1 MYVLFFLTRL
11 ALGLKCLSCF
21 IAFDS
26 CSQRA
31 RFQPLGWEPSDRW
44 TQVNGIDSLKWPV
57 TCVKV
62 SGWKQRW
69 YQIFQHQKTQWILV
83 TLLGF
88 HDLFYFKS
96 EWQAK
101 TYRKISC
108 LSIKNK
114 RPFNLME
121 ILAVCFLHHNTTGS
135 KVKIPT
141 SLQKAGSTGLRIN
154 QAWNRAM
161 YLKVDL
167 SPEKC
172 WLKNNVPLKM
182 IPLQVTCWS
191 FGVVSFPQLN
201 CWKGPMIDGNA
212 YFVLKKKD
220 SSRWFPFP
228 FSVWYSDT
236 FWRSQSLLPSHVNTA
251 LHGVAVAWLS
261 HIATENTKT
270 PCMVCL
276 LPQGCSFESTS
287 SCQ

>member
-69 YQIFQHQKTQWILV
+69 YQIFQQQKTQWILV

-108 LSIKNK
+108 LSIKNNK

-121 ILAVCFLHHNTTGS
+121 ILAVCFLHHSIPPGQKS
-135 KVKIPT
+135 K
-141 SLQKAGSTGLRIN
+141 SLQAFKRPVVLGLESTKLGTVPCTSKLT
-154 QAWNRAM
+154 
-161 YLKVDL
+161 Y
-167 SPEKC
+167 P
-172 WLKNNVPLKM
+172 LKNA
-182 IPLQVTCWS
+182 
-191 FGVVSFPQLN
+191 G
-201 CWKGPMIDGNA
+201 WKTM
-212 YFVLKKKD
+212 FL
-220 SSRWFPFP
+220 
-228 FSVWYSDT
+228 
-236 FWRSQSLLPSHVNTA
+236 
-251 LHGVAVAWLS
+251 
-261 HIATENTKT
+261 
-270 PCMVCL
+270 
-276 LPQGCSFESTS
+276 
-287 SCQ
+287 

>member
-1 MYVLFFLTRL
+1 MCCFFLTRL

-69 YQIFQHQKTQWILV
+69 YQIFQQQKTQWILV

-141 SLQKAGSTGLRIN
+141 SLQKAGSIFCPQKKGLEPVISFSLFCLIF
-154 QAWNRAM
+154 WHL
-161 YLKVDL
+161 LKESKSAAIPCQHC
-167 SPEKC
+167 SPWCRGGMAQPHSHREH
-172 WLKNNVPLKM
+172 
-182 IPLQVTCWS
+182 
-191 FGVVSFPQLN
+191 
-201 CWKGPMIDGNA
+201 
-212 YFVLKKKD
+212 KK
-220 SSRWFPFP
+220 
-228 FSVWYSDT
+228 
-236 FWRSQSLLPSHVNTA
+236 
-251 LHGVAVAWLS
+251 
-261 HIATENTKT
+261 